1 MTEQLE
7 AVNEN
12 LGEINTRLEKVEKLE
27 GRLNKLE
34 AAKTE
39 PVKTGCHCAVA

>member
-1 MTEQLE
+1 MTEKLE

-12 LGEINTRLEKVEKLE
+12 LGEINTRLEKVEKME
-27 GRLNKLE
+27 ERLKTLE

-39 PVKTGCHCAVA
+39 PVKTGCNCAVA